1 MSLFP
6 EFCEQPGGRAVLLSI
21 KPKYADLI
29 LAGTK
34 RVELRRSW
42 PSGDVGIL
50 VLYSSA
56 PVQKL
61 VGIAFIDRIEE
72 RDFESLWK
80 LADASGAGVTYDEL
94 KTYVT
99 GKKTAFGLMIERAK
113 TAEAQI
119 DPKELFPG
127 FTPPQSFLY
136 LNPEEFRRAMHAMFP
151 SDESASK

>member
-6 EFCEQPGGRAVLLSI
+6 ESCEQPSGRAVLLSI

-29 LAGTK
+29 LAGSK
-34 RVELRRSW
+34 RVELRRNW
-42 PSGDVGIL
+42 PSSDVGIL

-61 VGIAFIDRIEE
+61 VGIAFVERIEE

-94 KTYVT
+94 RSYVN
-99 GKKTAFGLMIERAK
+99 GKRTAFGVMIDRAK
-113 TAEAQI
+113 TAEAQV
-119 DPKELFPG
+119 DPKDIFPD
-127 FTPPQSFLY
+127 FTPPQSFIY
-136 LNPEEFRRAMHAMFP
+136 LAPDEFRRVMHAMFP
-151 SDESASK
+151 SDE